1 MEGAALER
9 ITGTVLSALAGGEA
23 IGAEALMFLL
33 RRYGA
38 TDRVDLRGALEPALA
53 AGLERQALAIT
64 VRERA
69 AWLALFAEAITL
81 SADARL
87 LEAATLLVAALQ
99 RDWGGP
105 ATVEGSAVS
114 VDAALRACGILDLP
128 SIAPHAV
135 DELERVVAAS
145 YRPGEGLVEP
155 HHAAAD
161 GAQLANHIF
170 LASALLTA
178 YEISDRLPYPM
189 LAEELVQAARRRY
202 WRDAAGC
209 FETTGVPR
217 RDLFR
222 LNCEASR
229 VLCRLAALH
238 QDPDYRAAAV
248 IRDGAAYADDAAR
261 ILESHAGNAAELGLD
276 AAVYGLAL
284 AERLALDT

>member
-1 MEGAALER
+1 MTGAALER

-23 IGAEALMFLL
+23 VDAAALTFLL

-38 TDRVDLRGALEPALA
+38 TDRMDLRGALEPALA

-69 AWLALFAEAITL
+69 AWLALFAEAIGL

-87 LEAATLLVAALQ
+87 LDAATRLIAALQ
-99 RDWGGP
+99 REWGAP
-105 ATVEGSAVS
+105 SSVEGSAVS
-114 VDAALRACGILDLP
+114 VDAALRACGVLDLP
-128 SIAPHAV
+128 AIAPPAV

-145 YRPGEGLVEP
+145 YRPGEGLLEP
-155 HHAAAD
+155 HDAGAA
-161 GAQLANHIF
+161 GGQLANYIF

-178 YEISDRLPYPM
+178 YEISGRLPYSM

-202 WRDAAGC
+202 WRDSAGC
-209 FETTGVPR
+209 FETAGVTH

-222 LNCEASR
+222 LNCEGAR
-229 VLCRLAALH
+229 LLCRLAALH
-238 QDPDYRAAAV
+238 RDPDYRAAAV
-248 IRDGAAYADDAAR
+248 IRDEAAYADDAAR
-261 ILESHAGNAAELGLD
+261 ILEAYAEDVAALGAA

-284 AERLALDT
+284 GERLALDT